1 MPPRKRQKATRLIAW
16 PGRDAAPLHERFA
29 PRTAKDLRVYPK
41 TVERVRAWLRRATGR
56 APDPGG
62 FSQPRLLI
70 LAGPAGVGKSATLDV
85 LCREEQLTPV
95 TYRDSYGLG
104 GDGFGFERRPS
115 DFNEPRYESQ
125 MDAWARFVRSARY
138 KPLSDDRPAVFVLDD
153 FPTTEGYDDGTSSSR
168 KAFRSILEEVC
179 RSRDRAPCI
188 LIISGEISEKSDTSI
203 VAERLVGESVMMSP
217 HSELIEFLPVTEK
230 KLRKLLDEVS
240 EGAAWPRKPTID
252 AATLDALAVAARGD
266 LRKCLSTLEI
276 ALRGGSTDPA
286 ATHKSDAGVSDVHAV
301 RRICRGGSAKRDADG
316 KWVDSHGREVDPD
329 ATVMNSKMGPDAFAT
344 FVQFNGASDFQSIED
359 LAEAWRTLSDAEL
372 LSARVYVLGR
382 ENDAI
387 YPLQYV
393 ASLTGR
399 AILVANRRPTP
410 PSFKP
415 ARCPKYYD
423 VRASLKLKKFD
434 RRILDAPP
442 RMAMRLG
449 ERSYDVL
456 QDEASDVSDIE
467 DSEDENEKEL
477 LAPQPFDEDA
487 MFEAAAAALD
497 AAEAAERERAA
508 AASPAPPPPVPV
520 APAPAP
526 PVTFESTAPPAPT
539 RERAPPAPPVSQA
552 PSAAPPERK
561 RKKCILDTSSDEDEP
576 PAAAR
581 EVLDLTADE

>member
-62 FSQPRLLI
+62 YSSPRLLI

-179 RSRDRAPCI
+179 RARDRAPCV
-188 LIISGEISEKSDTSI
+188 LIVTGEISEKSDTSI

-240 EGAAWPRKPTID
+240 EGAAWPRRPTVD

-276 ALRGGSTDPA
+276 ALRGGTSDPA

-301 RRICRGGSAKRDADG
+301 RRICRGGSAKRDAEG
-316 KWVDSHGREVDPD
+316 RWVDSNGMEVDPD
-329 ATVMNSKMGPDAFAT
+329 ATVLNSKMGPDAFAT
-344 FVQFNGASDFQSIED
+344 FVNFNGASDFQSIED
-359 LAEAWRTLSDAEL
+359 LSEAWRTLSDAEL
-372 LSARVYVLGR
+372 LSARVYVPGR

-415 ARCPKYYD
+415 ARRPRYYD
-423 VRASLKLKKFD
+423 VRASLKLRKFD
-434 RRILDAPP
+434 ARILDAPP

-467 DSEDENEKEL
+467 DSEDEAPKEL

-508 AASPAPPPPVPV
+508 AATPAPPPPVPV

-526 PVTFESTAPPAPT
+526 PVTFESTAPPQT

-552 PSAAPPERK
+552 PAAPPPKK
-561 RKKCILDTSSDEDEP
+561 RKKCLLDTSSDEDEP

-581 EVLDLTADE
+581 EVVDLTADE

>member
-62 FSQPRLLI
+62 YSSPRLLI

-153 FPTTEGYDDGTSSSR
+153 FPTIEGYDDGTSSSR

-179 RSRDRAPCI
+179 RSRDRAPCV
-188 LIISGEISEKSDTSI
+188 LIVTGEISEKSDTSI

-240 EGAAWPRKPTID
+240 EGAAWPRRPTVD

-276 ALRGGSTDPA
+276 ALRGGTSDPA

-301 RRICRGGSAKRDADG
+301 RRICRGGSAKRDAEG
-316 KWVDSHGREVDPD
+316 RWVDSNGMEVDPD
-329 ATVMNSKMGPDAFAT
+329 ATVLNSKMGPDAFAT
-344 FVQFNGASDFQSIED
+344 FVNFNGASDFQSIED
-359 LAEAWRTLSDAEL
+359 LSEAWRTLSDAEL
-372 LSARVYVLGR
+372 LSARVYVPGR

-415 ARCPKYYD
+415 ARRPRYYD
-423 VRASLKLKKFD
+423 VRASLKLRKFD
-434 RRILDAPP
+434 ARILDAPP

-467 DSEDENEKEL
+467 DSEDEAPKEL

-508 AASPAPPPPVPV
+508 AATPAPPPPVPV

-526 PVTFESTAPPAPT
+526 PVTFESTAPPQT

-552 PSAAPPERK
+552 PAAPPPKK
-561 RKKCILDTSSDEDEP
+561 RKKCLLDTSSDEDEP

-581 EVLDLTADE
+581 EVVDLTADE

>member
-56 APDPGG
+56 APEPGG
-62 FSQPRLLI
+62 YSSPRLLI

-115 DFNEPRYESQ
+115 DFAEPRYESQ

-240 EGAAWPRKPTID
+240 EGAAWPRRPTISSD
-252 AATLDALAVAARGD
+252 TLDALAVAARGD

-276 ALRGGSTDPA
+276 ALRGGTTDPA

-301 RRICRGGSAKRDADG
+301 RRICRGGSAKRDSHG
-316 KWVDSHGREVDPD
+316 RWVDSNGHEVDPD

-359 LAEAWRTLSDAEL
+359 LSEAWRTLSDAEL
-372 LSARVYVLGR
+372 LSARVYVPGR

-399 AILVANRRPTP
+399 AILVANKRPTP

-415 ARCPKYYD
+415 ARRPKYYD

-497 AAEAAERERAA
+497 AAEEAERQRAA
-508 AASPAPPPPVPV
+508 AAAAPAPPPPVPV

-526 PVTFESTAPPAPT
+526 PVTLESTAPPQT

-552 PSAAPPERK
+552 PAAAPPKK
-561 RKKCILDTSSDEDEP
+561 RKKCLLDTSSDEDEP
-576 PAAAR
+576 PVAAR
-581 EVLDLTADE
+581 EVVDLTADE

>member
-1 MPPRKRQKATRLIAW
+1 MPPRKRQKATRLVAW

-62 FSQPRLLI
+62 YSSPRLLI

-125 MDAWARFVRSARY
+125 LDAWARFVRSARY

-179 RSRDRAPCI
+179 RSRDRAPCV

-240 EGAAWPRKPTID
+240 EGAAWPRRPTVSSD
-252 AATLDALAVAARGD
+252 TLDALAVAARGD

-276 ALRGGSTDPA
+276 ALRGGTTDPA
-286 ATHKSDAGVSDVHAV
+286 STHKSDAGVSDVHAV

-316 KWVDSHGREVDPD
+316 KWVDSHGAEVDPD
-329 ATVMNSKMGPDAFAT
+329 ATVLNSKMGPDAFAT
-344 FVQFNGASDFQSIED
+344 FVNFNGASDFQSIED
-359 LAEAWRTLSDAEL
+359 LSEAWRTLSDAEL
-372 LSARVYVLGR
+372 LSARVYVPGR

-415 ARCPKYYD
+415 ARRPKYYD
-423 VRASLKLKKFD
+423 VRASLKLKTFD

-456 QDEASDVSDIE
+456 QDEASDVESIE
-467 DSEDENEKEL
+467 DSEDETPKEL
-477 LAPQPFDEDA
+477 LKPQPFDEDA

-508 AASPAPPPPVPV
+508 AAAPAAPPPVPV

-526 PVTFESTAPPAPT
+526 PVTFESTAPPQT
-539 RERAPPAPPVSQA
+539 REERAPPPVSQA
-552 PSAAPPERK
+552 PAPAPSQWK
-561 RKKCILDTSSDEDEP
+561 RKKCLLDTSSDEDEP

-581 EVLDLTADE
+581 EVVDLTAE

>member
-62 FSQPRLLI
+62 YSSPRLLI

-179 RSRDRAPCI
+179 RSRDRAPCV
-188 LIISGEISEKSDTSI
+188 LIVTGEISEKSDTSI

-240 EGAAWPRKPTID
+240 EGAAWPRRPTI
-252 AATLDALAVAARGD
+252 
-266 LRKCLSTLEI
+266 
-276 ALRGGSTDPA
+276 
-286 ATHKSDAGVSDVHAV
+286 
-301 RRICRGGSAKRDADG
+301 
-316 KWVDSHGREVDPD
+316 
-329 ATVMNSKMGPDAFAT
+329 
-344 FVQFNGASDFQSIED
+344 
-359 LAEAWRTLSDAEL
+359 
-372 LSARVYVLGR
+372 
-382 ENDAI
+382 
-387 YPLQYV
+387 
-393 ASLTGR
+393 
-399 AILVANRRPTP
+399 
-410 PSFKP
+410 
-415 ARCPKYYD
+415 
-423 VRASLKLKKFD
+423 
-434 RRILDAPP
+434 
-442 RMAMRLG
+442 
-449 ERSYDVL
+449 
-456 QDEASDVSDIE
+456 
-467 DSEDENEKEL
+467 
-477 LAPQPFDEDA
+477 
-487 MFEAAAAALD
+487 
-497 AAEAAERERAA
+497 
-508 AASPAPPPPVPV
+508 
-520 APAPAP
+520 
-526 PVTFESTAPPAPT
+526 
-539 RERAPPAPPVSQA
+539 
-552 PSAAPPERK
+552 
-561 RKKCILDTSSDEDEP
+561 
-576 PAAAR
+576 
-581 EVLDLTADE
+581 

>member
-1 MPPRKRQKATRLIAW
+1 
-16 PGRDAAPLHERFA
+16 
-29 PRTAKDLRVYPK
+29 
-41 TVERVRAWLRRATGR
+41 
-56 APDPGG
+56 
-62 FSQPRLLI
+62 
-70 LAGPAGVGKSATLDV
+70 
-85 LCREEQLTPV
+85 
-95 TYRDSYGLG
+95 
-104 GDGFGFERRPS
+104 
-115 DFNEPRYESQ
+115 

-153 FPTTEGYDDGTSSSR
+153 FPTIEGYDDGTSSSR
-168 KAFRSILEEVC
+168 KAFWSILEEVC
-179 RSRDRAPCI
+179 RSRDRSPCV
-188 LIISGEISEKSDTSI
+188 LIISGEISEKSDTAI

-240 EGAAWPRKPTID
+240 EGAAWPRRPTVSSD
-252 AATLDALAVAARGD
+252 TLDALAVAARGD

-276 ALRGGSTDPA
+276 ALRGGTTDPA
-286 ATHKSDAGVSDVHAV
+286 STHKSDAGVSDVHAV
-301 RRICRGGSAKRDADG
+301 RRICRGGSAKRDAEG
-316 KWVDSHGREVDPD
+316 RWVDSNGHEVDPD

-344 FVQFNGASDFQSIED
+344 FVNFNGASDFQSIED
-359 LAEAWRTLSDAEL
+359 LSEAWRTLSDAEL
-372 LSARVYVLGR
+372 LSARVYVPGR

-415 ARCPKYYD
+415 ARRPKYYD

-434 RRILDAPP
+434 RRVLDAPP

-456 QDEASDVSDIE
+456 QDEASDVESIE
-467 DSEDENEKEL
+467 DSEDEAPKEL
-477 LAPQPFDEDA
+477 LKPQPFDEDA

-497 AAEAAERERAA
+497 AAEAAERERAEA
-508 AASPAPPPPVPV
+508 AAVPAPPPPVPV
-520 APAPAP
+520 APAPPP

-552 PSAAPPERK
+552 PSAAPPGRK
-561 RKKCILDTSSDEDEP
+561 RKKCLLDTSSDEDEP

-581 EVLDLTADE
+581 EVVDLTADE